1 VTVFPAIVS
10 PESGDQSINHRS
22 DISLIYQ
29 RYSLDGAGS
38 TGLAAVWLLTGAPL
52 ETALTIVPPLLAS
65 ERRSFFFF
73 GTLRERELC
82 RDDTPAQESK
92 SGMTPAESAA
102 WYRENAAM
110 CVAIAQRT
118 SDAAK
123 KLLLLQMAQDWAN
136 LAEELLKLEECAT
149 RNAGSHRGKCH

>member
-1 VTVFPAIVS
+1 VSAEVSSFSEPFASASFVATTPA
-10 PESGDQSINHRS
+10 
-22 DISLIYQ
+22 
-29 RYSLDGAGS
+29 
-38 TGLAAVWLLTGAPL
+38 
-52 ETALTIVPPLLAS
+52 
-65 ERRSFFFF
+65 
-73 GTLRERELC
+73 
-82 RDDTPAQESK
+82 AQESK